1 MLLRSGAHHDP
12 IEAHLN
18 FAALCKLLWLMMRMP
33 QSNEEAGMAS
43 SAGEKMGLRIQKAGS
58 PLSWTSASTILFLP
72 GHRVGL

>member
-1 MLLRSGAHHDP
+1 
-12 IEAHLN
+12 
-18 FAALCKLLWLMMRMP
+18 MMRMH

-43 SAGEKMGLRIQKAGS
+43 SAGERMGLRIQKAGS